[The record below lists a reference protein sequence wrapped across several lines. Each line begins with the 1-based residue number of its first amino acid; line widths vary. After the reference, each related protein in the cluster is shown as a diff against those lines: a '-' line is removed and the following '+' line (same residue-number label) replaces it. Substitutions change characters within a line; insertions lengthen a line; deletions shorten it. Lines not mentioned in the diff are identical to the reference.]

1 MSLHNVKKTSFKLT
15 VLSALVGVF
24 VVGCSSNPTVTAQP
38 EERPNGQVTTTHSVD
53 VHAVSASGIGEKI
66 GTIEFKDSDQGL
78 VLNTDL
84 QKLSPGFHG
93 FHIHEKGSCEP
104 AEKDGKMGAALAAGG
119 HFNPQQA
126 PHHGTP
132 NDGHLGDLPVLN
144 VDSQGVAKTT
154 VVAPRLKLAD
164 VKGLAIMVHAGGDN
178 YSDSPKPL
186 GGGGDRVACGV
197 IN

>member
-1 MSLHNVKKTSFKLT
+1 MDMKKMGTALLTGVLAASLLAGCGSSQKEAGDANKPLRVATNAT
-15 VLSALVGVF
+15 F
-24 VVGCSSNPTVTAQP
+24 VPF
-38 EERPNGQVTTTHSVD
+38 
-53 VHAVSASGIGEKI
+53 
-66 GTIEFKDSDQGL
+66 EFKDSDQGL